1 MKKKIIAMI
10 PARIG
15 SQRLKKKNLALIG
28 RKPLIQ
34 YSIEA
39 AKNAKIFDEIYIN
52 SDSVIFSK
60 IAKKNKI
67 KFFNRSKNL
76 GLSQTKSDDVVYNF
90 IQNIE
95 CDYIVWVNPIAPLQ
109 SSKEIVKALK
119 YFIKNKFN
127 SLITTN
133 KFKYHAL
140 FQKKPLNFKINSKF
154 AKTQDLK
161 EVELMVYSLMMW
173 KSSSFIKSYKKNKT
187 GILHGKVGYYP
198 VNKLSGLIVK
208 DIFDLK
214 LISMLLKS
222 MRTKFKLNY
231 FK

>member
-1 MKKKIIAMI
+1 MKKIVAMI

-15 SQRLKKKNLALIG
+15 SQRLKKKNLALIEK
-28 RKPLIQ
+28 KPLIQ

-39 AKNAKIFDEIYIN
+39 AVNSNVFDEIYIN
-52 SDSVIFSK
+52 SDSLIFSK

-67 KFFNRSKNL
+67 KFFNRSRNL
-76 GLSQTKSDDVVYNF
+76 GSSKTKSDDVVYNF
-90 IQNIE
+90 IKNIKS
-95 CDYIVWVNPIAPLQ
+95 DYIVWVNPIAPLQ
-109 SSKEIVKALK
+109 NPKEIAAVVK
-119 YFIKNKFN
+119 YFVKNKFN

-133 KFKYHAL
+133 KLKYHAL
-140 FQKKPLNFKINSKF
+140 YQKKPLNFKTNSKF

-161 EVELMVYSLMMW
+161 EVEFMVYSLMMW
-173 KSSSFIKSYKKNKT
+173 RSSSFIRSYKKNKT

-198 VNKLSGLIVK
+198 VSKYSGLIVK

-222 MRTKFKLNY
+222 EHTKFKINY